1 MQFDPATFQNKIEV
15 CGRRLGI
22 SVFSKVKSQRHWENQ
37 TLYSFDNDILKD
49 TKKISNSNKSYC
61 SFSVRIVPF
70 WLLEK
75 NLNFV
80 LFVFVLLF

>member
-1 MQFDPATFQNKIEV
+1 MKH
-15 CGRRLGI
+15 
-22 SVFSKVKSQRHWENQ
+22 SS
-37 TLYSFDNDILKD
+37 YFDNDILKD
-49 TKKISNSNKSYC
+49 TKKISNSNNKFYC

-80 LFVFVLLF
+80 LFVLVLLF